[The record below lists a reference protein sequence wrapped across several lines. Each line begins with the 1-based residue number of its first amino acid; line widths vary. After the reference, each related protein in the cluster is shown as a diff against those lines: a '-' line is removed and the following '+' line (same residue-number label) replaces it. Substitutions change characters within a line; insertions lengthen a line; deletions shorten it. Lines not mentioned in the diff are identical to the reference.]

1 MGGSESIVDVR
12 SCRYQ
17 AKIAFLQLKK
27 MPFFAYKLVAF
38 ASVLKY
44 RSHLSV
50 SMLRIY
56 NELYAR
62 VTVTDILS
70 PQWLRLK

>member
-27 MPFFAYKLVAF
+27 MPFFCIQTCGF
-38 ASVLKY
+38 C
-44 RSHLSV
+44 
-50 SMLRIY
+50 ICF
-56 NELYAR
+56 E
-62 VTVTDILS
+62 I
-70 PQWLRLK
+70 